1 MTEIVNSCG
10 FTAVDGVLMD
20 IGVSSYQ
27 LDTLKEDFP
36 IIMMPLLT

>member
-10 FTAVDGVLMD
+10 LMD

-27 LDTLKEDFP
+27 LDTDFP